1 MKDQHTIDFEKS
13 QNAVQILQ
21 DRLLKEL
28 CSRDYHSK
36 RLGKVPIFDIDE
48 IYKKSFT
55 DVEKQHF
62 LKFLRWFAQESEYV
76 QFLFEDKIAITFLGR
91 NYCIISNQY
100 R

>member
-1 MKDQHTIDFEKS
+1 MKDQHTLDFEKS
-13 QNAVQILQ
+13 QNPVQILQ

-55 DVEKQHF
+55 DVEK
-62 LKFLRWFAQESEYV
+62 
-76 QFLFEDKIAITFLGR
+76 
-91 NYCIISNQY
+91 
-100 R
+100 

>member
-1 MKDQHTIDFEKS
+1 MKGQHAIDFEKS

-28 CSRDYHSK
+28 CSRDFSSK
-36 RLGKVPIFDIDE
+36 RLGKVPIFDIED

-55 DVEKQHF
+55 NVEKLYF
-62 LKFLRWFAQESEYV
+62 LKFLKWFAQESGYI
-76 QFLFEDKIAITFLGR
+76 QFLFENKIGITFLGR

>member
-1 MKDQHTIDFEKS
+1 MRKPHTIDFDNSYKDI
-13 QNAVQILQ
+13 QILQ

-28 CSRDYHSK
+28 CSLDYHSK

-55 DVEKQHF
+55 DVEKQYF

-76 QFLFEDKIAITFLGR
+76 QFLFEGKIAITFLGR

>member
-1 MKDQHTIDFEKS
+1 MKDQHSRDFENS
-13 QNAVQILQ
+13 HNDVQILQ

-36 RLGKVPIFDIDE
+36 RLGKLPVFDIND
-48 IYKKSFT
+48 IYNKSFK
-55 DVEKQHF
+55 DVEKQYF

-76 QFLFEDKIAITFLGR
+76 QFLFEGKIAMTFLGR
-91 NYCIISNQY
+91 NYCIISKQY

>member
-1 MKDQHTIDFEKS
+1 MKDRHTIDFGKS
-13 QNAVQILQ
+13 SEDVQILQ

-36 RLGKVPIFDIDE
+36 QLGKVPVFDIDD

-55 DVEKQHF
+55 DVEKQYF
-62 LKFLRWFAQESEYV
+62 LKFLKWFAQESEYV
-76 QFLFEDKIAITFLGR
+76 QFLFENTIAITFLGR